1 MRKTNVLLPDFKLR
15 RKDGLASIVRLL
27 GTGLINYH
35 RIIVEGAE
43 HLPAQGAGLLLP
55 KHHAYRDIFVEG
67 ISLYRHTG
75 RYATFVMKRGLWG
88 LLENFGGLRVT
99 RPKDVRKVKDRE
111 KRRAAIQHARE
122 ANRDMQGYLSW
133 LYEHGELVISHPE
146 GMRYQGHMG
155 PVQKEVV
162 EHLLNTQEER
172 GLRVPII
179 PIGIEYESYTK
190 PLSRVYFRVGQ
201 PVYAESR
208 SELNDVVDHLTADVC
223 RLSGLV

>member
-1 MRKTNVLLPDFKLR
+1 MLETNVSLPDFKLR
-15 RKDGLASIVRLL
+15 RKDGLACIVRCF

-88 LLENFGGLRVT
+88 ILEHFGGVRVT
-99 RPKDVRKVKDRE
+99 RPKDVRKVKGRE
-111 KRRAAIQHARE
+111 KRRAAIQYARD

-162 EHLLNTQEER
+162 EHLLKTQEER
-172 GLRVPII
+172 GLRVPMI

-208 SELNDVVDHLTADVC
+208 AELNDVVDCLAGNLR
-223 RLSGLV
+223 RLSGLG